1 LIAKYVIHLA
11 QAFNSYYAHTKILV
25 EDEGLNSRLALVRA
39 TTIVLKE
46 GLRLLGIGAP
56 ERM

>member
-1 LIAKYVIHLA
+1 MNQAKNNLKNSEKRT

-46 GLRLLGIGAP
+46 GIAFVRD
-56 ERM
+56 